1 MQRTSS
7 IATCIKLYGSVLIT
21 NFFNS
26 IFSGFLLLINVMI
39 VLAEELL
46 FSWGFRMI

>member
-21 NFFNS
+21 NFFNKY
-26 IFSGFLLLINVMI
+26 IFWIFIDFLLLINVMI
-39 VLAEELL
+39 VLAQ
-46 FSWGFRMI
+46 